1 MSDPVIYIT
10 GATASGKSALAMRLA
25 NRLGGEIISVDSMQ
39 VYCGLNIGTAK
50 PSAQEQNEIQ
60 HHLIDVAQLS
70 EAFDAAQFVS
80 LAQQALKLIWKRGR
94 VPIFCGGTGLYF
106 RALIEGLGESRPS
119 DESLRD
125 ELALMPIESL
135 VAELRIKDPEAAKQV
150 DLKNPRRVLRAIEV
164 IRLTGRPYSEQ
175 RIGWNNVDKAPQN
188 LFCISRDVDVLN
200 QRIHKR
206 VDEMF
211 NQGLVEETQTL
222 IKKGLRNNRNACQ
235 ALGYRQVLDLLDGK
249 LDLENVVH
257 QVKTKTRQCAKR
269 QRSWFRNQMKCKFLE
284 WPDEENL
291 NSFSEQLLAKINL

>member
-25 NRLGGEIISVDSMQ
+25 NTLGGEIISVDSMQ

-106 RALIEGLGESRPS
+106 RALIEGLGESPPS

-125 ELALMPIESL
+125 ELALMPIKSL

-235 ALGYRQVLDLLDGK
+235 ALGYRQVLDLIDGK

-257 QVKTKTRQCAKR
+257 QVKTKTRQFAKR

-284 WPDEENL
+284 WPDEEDL

>member
-25 NRLGGEIISVDSMQ
+25 NTLGGEIISVDSMQ

-106 RALIEGLGESRPS
+106 RALIEGLGESPPS

-188 LFCISRDVDVLN
+188 LFCISREVDVLN

-235 ALGYRQVLDLLDGK
+235 ELGYRQVLDLLDGK
-249 LDLENVVH
+249 LDLENVVQ
-257 QVKTKTRQCAKR
+257 QVKTKTRQFAKR

-284 WPDEENL
+284 WPDEENV

>member
-1 MSDPVIYIT
+1 MSGPVIYIT

-25 NRLGGEIISVDSMQ
+25 NTLGGEIISVDSMQ

-50 PSAQEQNEIQ
+50 PSPQEQNEIQ

-80 LAQQALKLIWKRGR
+80 LAQQALKMIWKRGR

-106 RALIEGLGESRPS
+106 RALIEGLGESPPG

-125 ELALMPIESL
+125 ELAQMPIESL
-135 VAELRIKDPEAAKQV
+135 VTELRIKDPEAAKQV
-150 DLKNPRRVLRAIEV
+150 DLKNSRRLLRAIEV

-175 RIGWNNVDKAPQN
+175 RTGWNNVDKAPQN

-249 LDLENVVH
+249 LDLENVVQ
-257 QVKTKTRQCAKR
+257 QVKTKTRQFAKR

-284 WPDEENL
+284 WPDEENV

>member
-106 RALIEGLGESRPS
+106 RALIEGLGESPPG

-125 ELALMPIESL
+125 ELAQMPIESL
-135 VAELRIKDPEAAKQV
+135 VTELRIKDPEAAKQV
-150 DLKNPRRVLRAIEV
+150 DLKNSRRLLRAIEV

-257 QVKTKTRQCAKR
+257 QVKTKTRQFAKR

>member
-25 NRLGGEIISVDSMQ
+25 NTLGGEIISVDSMQ

-106 RALIEGLGESRPS
+106 RALIEGLGESPPG

-125 ELALMPIESL
+125 ELAQMPIESL
-135 VAELRIKDPEAAKQV
+135 VTELSIKDPEAAKQV
-150 DLKNPRRVLRAIEV
+150 DLKNSRRLLRAIEV

-175 RIGWNNVDKAPQN
+175 RIGWDNVDKAPQN
-188 LFCISRDVDVLN
+188 LFCISREVDVLN

-257 QVKTKTRQCAKR
+257 QVKTKTRQFAKR

-284 WPDEENL
+284 WSDEENL

>member
-1 MSDPVIYIT
+1 MNDPVIYIT

-25 NRLGGEIISVDSMQ
+25 NTLGGEIISVDSMQ

-60 HHLIDVAQLS
+60 HHLIDVAPLS
-70 EAFDAAQFVS
+70 KAFDAAQFVS

-106 RALIEGLGESRPS
+106 RALIEGLGESPPS

-188 LFCISRDVDVLN
+188 LFCISREVDVLN

-257 QVKTKTRQCAKR
+257 QVKTKTRQFAKR

-284 WPDEENL
+284 WPDEENV

>member
-60 HHLIDVAQLS
+60 HHLIDVVQLS

-106 RALIEGLGESRPS
+106 RALIEGLGESPPG

-125 ELALMPIESL
+125 ELAQMPIESL
-135 VAELRIKDPEAAKQV
+135 VTELRIKDPEAAKQV
-150 DLKNPRRVLRAIEV
+150 DLKNSRRLLRAIEV

-188 LFCISRDVDVLN
+188 LFCISREVDVLN

-249 LDLENVVH
+249 LDLENVVQ
-257 QVKTKTRQCAKR
+257 QVKTKTRQFAKR

-284 WPDEENL
+284 WPDEENV

>member
-25 NRLGGEIISVDSMQ
+25 NTLGGEIISVDSMQ

-106 RALIEGLGESRPS
+106 RALIEGLGESPPS

-135 VAELRIKDPEAAKQV
+135 VAELQIKDPEAAKQV

-249 LDLENVVH
+249 LDLENVVQ
-257 QVKTKTRQCAKR
+257 QVKTKTRQFAKR

-284 WPDEENL
+284 WPDEENV

>member
-25 NRLGGEIISVDSMQ
+25 NTLGGEIISVDSMQ

-106 RALIEGLGESRPS
+106 RALIEGLGESPPG

-125 ELALMPIESL
+125 ELAQMPIESL
-135 VAELRIKDPEAAKQV
+135 VTELSIKDPEAAKQV
-150 DLKNPRRVLRAIEV
+150 DLKNSRRLLRAIEV

-249 LDLENVVH
+249 LDLENVVQ
-257 QVKTKTRQCAKR
+257 QVKTKTRQFAKR

-284 WPDEENL
+284 WSDEENL

>member
-25 NRLGGEIISVDSMQ
+25 NTLGGEIISVDSMQ

-106 RALIEGLGESRPS
+106 RALIEGLGESPPS

-135 VAELRIKDPEAAKQV
+135 VAELQIKDPEAAKQV
-150 DLKNPRRVLRAIEV
+150 DLKNSRRLLRAIEV

-188 LFCISRDVDVLN
+188 LFCISREVDVLN

-222 IKKGLRNNRNACQ
+222 IKKGLLNNRNACQ

-249 LDLENVVH
+249 FDLENVVH
-257 QVKTKTRQCAKR
+257 QVKTKTRQFAKR
-269 QRSWFRNQMKCKFLE
+269 QRSWFRNQMKCNFLE
-284 WPDEENL
+284 WPDEENV

>member
-106 RALIEGLGESRPS
+106 RALIEGLGESPPS

-188 LFCISRDVDVLN
+188 LFCISREVDVLN

-249 LDLENVVH
+249 LDLENVVQ
-257 QVKTKTRQCAKR
+257 QVKTKTRQFAKR

>member
-1 MSDPVIYIT
+1 VSDPVIYIT

-80 LAQQALKLIWKRGR
+80 LAQQALKIIWKRGR

-106 RALIEGLGESRPS
+106 RALIEGLGESPPS

-125 ELALMPIESL
+125 ELALIPIESL
-135 VAELRIKDPEAAKQV
+135 VAELQIKDPEAAKQV

-188 LFCISRDVDVLN
+188 LFCISREVDVLN

-257 QVKTKTRQCAKR
+257 QVKTKTRQFAKR

>member
-25 NRLGGEIISVDSMQ
+25 NTLGGEIISVDSMQ

-50 PSAQEQNEIQ
+50 PSTQEQNEIQ

-106 RALIEGLGESRPS
+106 RALIEGLGESPPS

-135 VAELRIKDPEAAKQV
+135 IAELQIKDPEAAKQV

-188 LFCISRDVDVLN
+188 LFCINREVDVLN

-235 ALGYRQVLDLLDGK
+235 SLGYRQVLDLLDGK

-257 QVKTKTRQCAKR
+257 QVKTKTRQFAKR
-269 QRSWFRNQMKCKFLE
+269 QRSWFRNQMKCNFLE
-284 WPDEENL
+284 WPDEENV

>member
-25 NRLGGEIISVDSMQ
+25 NTLGGEIISVDSMQ

-106 RALIEGLGESRPS
+106 RALIEGLGESPPS

-188 LFCISRDVDVLN
+188 LFCISREVDVLN

-249 LDLENVVH
+249 LDLENVVQ
-257 QVKTKTRQCAKR
+257 QVKTKTRQFAKR

-284 WPDEENL
+284 WPDEEDL
-291 NSFSEQLLAKINL
+291 NSFSEQLLANINL

>member
-25 NRLGGEIISVDSMQ
+25 NTLGGEIISVDSMQ

-106 RALIEGLGESRPS
+106 RALIEGLGESPPS

-135 VAELRIKDPEAAKQV
+135 VAELQTKDPEAAKQV

-188 LFCISRDVDVLN
+188 LFCISREVDVLN

-222 IKKGLRNNRNACQ
+222 IKKGLRNNCNACQ

-249 LDLENVVH
+249 LDLENVVQ
-257 QVKTKTRQCAKR
+257 QVKTKTRQFAKR

-284 WPDEENL
+284 WSDEENL

>member
-25 NRLGGEIISVDSMQ
+25 NTLGGEIISVDSMQ

-106 RALIEGLGESRPS
+106 RALIEGLGESPPS

-188 LFCISRDVDVLN
+188 LFCISREVDVLN

-249 LDLENVVH
+249 LNLENVVQ
-257 QVKTKTRQCAKR
+257 QVKTKTRQFAKR

-284 WPDEENL
+284 WPDEENV

>member
-50 PSAQEQNEIQ
+50 PSSQEQNEIQ

-106 RALIEGLGESRPS
+106 RALIEGLGESPPG

-125 ELALMPIESL
+125 ELAQMPIESL
-135 VAELRIKDPEAAKQV
+135 VTELRIKDPEAAKQV
-150 DLKNPRRVLRAIEV
+150 DLKNSRRLLRAIEV

-249 LDLENVVH
+249 LDLENVVQ
-257 QVKTKTRQCAKR
+257 QVKTKTRQFAKR

>member
-25 NRLGGEIISVDSMQ
+25 NRVGGEIISVDSMQ

-106 RALIEGLGESRPS
+106 RALIEGLGESPPG

-125 ELALMPIESL
+125 ELAQMPIESL
-135 VAELRIKDPEAAKQV
+135 VTELRIKDPEAAKQV

-257 QVKTKTRQCAKR
+257 QVKTKTRQFAKR

-284 WPDEENL
+284 WSDEENL

>member
-106 RALIEGLGESRPS
+106 RALIEGLGESPPS

-125 ELALMPIESL
+125 ELALMSIESL

-188 LFCISRDVDVLN
+188 LFCISREVDVLN

-249 LDLENVVH
+249 LDLENVVQ
-257 QVKTKTRQCAKR
+257 QVKTKTRQFAKR

-284 WPDEENL
+284 WSDEENL

>member
-25 NRLGGEIISVDSMQ
+25 NTLGGEIISVDSMQ

-50 PSAQEQNEIQ
+50 PSSQEQNEIQ

-80 LAQQALKLIWKRGR
+80 LAQQALKIIWKRGR

-106 RALIEGLGESRPS
+106 RALIEGLGESPPS

-249 LDLENVVH
+249 LDLENVVQ
-257 QVKTKTRQCAKR
+257 QVKTKTRQFAKR

-284 WPDEENL
+284 WPDEENV

>member
-1 MSDPVIYIT
+1 VSDPVIYIT
-10 GATASGKSALAMRLA
+10 GATASGKSALAMHLA

-80 LAQQALKLIWKRGR
+80 LAKQALKLIWARGR

-106 RALIEGLGESRPS
+106 RALIEGLGESPPS

-135 VAELRIKDPEAAKQV
+135 VAELQIKDPEAAKQV

-188 LFCISRDVDVLN
+188 LFCINREVDVLN

-257 QVKTKTRQCAKR
+257 QVKTKTRQFAKR

>member
-25 NRLGGEIISVDSMQ
+25 NTLGGEIISVDSMQ

-106 RALIEGLGESRPS
+106 RALIEGLGESPPS

-188 LFCISRDVDVLN
+188 LFCISREVDVLN

-222 IKKGLRNNRNACQ
+222 IKKGLRNNCNACQ

-249 LDLENVVH
+249 LDLENVAQ
-257 QVKTKTRQCAKR
+257 QVKTKTRQFAKR

-284 WPDEENL
+284 WPDEENV

>member
-106 RALIEGLGESRPS
+106 RALIEGLGESPPG

-125 ELALMPIESL
+125 ELAQMPIESL
-135 VAELRIKDPEAAKQV
+135 VTELRIKDPEAAKQV

-188 LFCISRDVDVLN
+188 LFCISREVDVLN

-249 LDLENVVH
+249 LDLENVVQ
-257 QVKTKTRQCAKR
+257 QVKTKTRQFAKR

-284 WPDEENL
+284 WPDEENV